1 MGIFIS
7 LKGMLFTYKNRNSEL
22 SQPLKKKS
30 FEDLTVKPEDSEK
43 LRRKNSEKV
52 KYTVL
57 ISEPKLTLPTE

>member
-7 LKGMLFTYKNRNSEL
+7 IKGMLFTYKNRNSEL

-30 FEDLTVKPEDSEK
+30 FEDK